1 MANVTGTN
9 GNDILFFSGDLGHLT
24 TTLVNAYSGES
35 VLIDD
40 DFNINNSTYEG
51 LAGIDTLFMTN
62 VGDALFITDGVGT
75 QVFANIER
83 IIAGDGGDVIVLSH
97 DTITLGDI
105 FIDGGRAND
114 VIWGNVGNDTIRG
127 FDGDDNIDGG
137 AGNDLI
143 LGQNDND
150 YINGGR
156 GNDNIDGGAGIDTAS
171 YAGMPGAAVINL
183 LTGVALDGS
192 GGTDTLTGIENAV
205 GSSFSDTI
213 IGGASA
219 NVLNGGAGND
229 ILTGGAGN
237 DTLIGGAD
245 VDTADYSAS
254 TASVI
259 VNLDTG
265 TATDGLGG
273 TDTLSGIENVIG
285 TAFDDVLTGDAEANV
300 LTGGAGNDV
309 LAGGAGNDTLNGGIG
324 IDRADYGAA
333 TAGVTV
339 DMAAGTAN
347 DGMGGTDTLSAIENV
362 NGSAF
367 NDILSGGAGVNILN
381 GAGGDDILTGGVG
394 NDTLDGGADNDTA
407 DYSAAAAGVMVDL
420 AAGIATDGAGGI
432 DTLISIEN
440 AHGSAFADNLS
451 GDVSD
456 NALHGGAGN
465 DVLAGSAGNDTLDG
479 GADIDIADYSA
490 AAAGVMVALDTGTA
504 NDGSGGTDILSNIE
518 NVIGSAFAD
527 TLTGD
532 ANENILSGAAGDDT
546 LSGGTGNDTLDGGAD
561 VDTVDYSAAVAGV
574 TVDLASG
581 IASDGS
587 GGTDTLSNIEN
598 VNGSAFAD
606 VLTGDASDNAL
617 HGGAGNDI
625 LIGNAGDDTL
635 DGGADND
642 TADYS
647 AAAAGVTAN
656 LAAGTASDGS
666 GGTDTLTGIENL
678 TGSSFADML
687 TGDANANVLAGNA
700 GDDVLNGGDGNDD
713 LSGGVSSDL
722 LEGGNGDDVL
732 HFSADIIYD
741 GGTMAYNA
749 GSPGIEGTGE
759 TKSAS
764 GSNGSF
770 DVFNGGAG
778 FDTLVMTGGND
789 TLFLWDDINPV
800 PAGGSEMRVSG
811 IEQIDAGAGNDIVDF
826 THEDYA
832 YGDVIMN
839 GGDGNDYLWAS
850 SGNDTLDGGNDNDNL
865 YGGVGNDTLYGGN
878 GDDVII
884 GGPDEDSGAVVTTTQ
899 SHQFSNDVVF
909 PNVTECV
916 SIMDLVPPGDNALG
930 IAAGDLSVS
939 YSTTAE
945 ISFVQTVAGYSNSL
959 GFYNISQ
966 DGTIGGVTLAFPN
979 VKNYDAGDAATINL
993 PGAPDQDFGFFIIS
1007 DGASKNNFNTF
1018 DLVNGTLDFVYMRNS
1033 AHERAAT
1040 IYDSWNKIDL
1050 VYTKGSVE
1058 KVLKGDIFHTTER
1071 GGDTNLNS
1079 DGDVHVVSGVINNG
1093 DSSRLRIGFEDL
1105 KHVGDAD
1112 YNDVVFDVTVASRQT
1127 GATLVVDDH
1136 DILYGGAGNDV
1147 LDGGVG
1153 DDVLFGGEGA
1163 DTLYGGHGCDQ
1174 FVFDVMDGFA
1184 DTVKDFALGAG
1195 GDVLNITDILQG
1207 YDAMSDA
1214 ISDFVRLVNS
1224 GGNTQLQVN
1233 EDGDAGGSFAAVA
1246 IIEGGVGS
1254 ATLADLIN
1262 NGNLV
1267 ANQPPV
1273 M

>member
-1 MANVTGTN
+1 MASITGTN
-9 GNDILFFSGDLGHLT
+9 GNDILFFSGDTGHLT

-35 VLIDD
+35 VFIDD

-75 QVFANIER
+75 QTMANIER

-97 DTITLGDI
+97 GTITLGNI
-105 FIDGGRAND
+105 FIDGGRADD
-114 VIWGNVGNDTIRG
+114 VLWGNAGNDSIRG
-127 FDGDDNIDGG
+127 FD
-137 AGNDLI
+137 
-143 LGQNDND
+143 
-150 YINGGR
+150 
-156 GNDNIDGGAGIDTAS
+156 GNDNIDGGPGNDILLGQNDNDIISGGSGNDSIDGGAGVDTAS
-171 YAGMPGAAVINL
+171 YAGMPGAATVNL
-183 LTGVALDGS
+183 LTGVALDGN
-192 GGTDTLTGIENAV
+192 GGTDTLTGIENV
-205 GSSFSDTI
+205 TGTSFNDII
-213 IGGASA
+213 IGNAIS
-219 NVLNGGAGND
+219 NVLNGGAGD
-229 ILTGGAGN
+229 DLLVGGIGN
-237 DTLIGGAD
+237 DTLIGGAGI
-245 VDTADYSAS
+245 DTADYSAATGS
-254 TASVI
+254 VVANLASGI
-259 VNLDTG
+259 
-265 TATDGLGG
+265 ATDGLGG

-285 TAFDDVLTGDAEANV
+285 AAFNDTLTGDANDNV
-300 LTGGAGNDV
+300 LLGGLGNDL
-309 LAGGAGNDTLNGGIG
+309 LAGGAGNDTLNGG
-324 IDRADYGAA
+324 
-333 TAGVTV
+333 
-339 DMAAGTAN
+339 
-347 DGMGGTDTLSAIENV
+347 
-362 NGSAF
+362 
-367 NDILSGGAGVNILN
+367 
-381 GAGGDDILTGGVG
+381 
-394 NDTLDGGADNDTA
+394 
-407 DYSAAAAGVMVDL
+407 
-420 AAGIATDGAGGI
+420 
-432 DTLISIEN
+432 
-440 AHGSAFADNLS
+440 
-451 GDVSD
+451 
-456 NALHGGAGN
+456 
-465 DVLAGSAGNDTLDG
+465 
-479 GADIDIADYSA
+479 
-490 AAAGVMVALDTGTA
+490 
-504 NDGSGGTDILSNIE
+504 
-518 NVIGSAFAD
+518 AD
-527 TLTGD
+527 T
-532 ANENILSGAAGDDT
+532 
-546 LSGGTGNDTLDGGAD
+546 
-561 VDTVDYSAAVAGV
+561 
-574 TVDLASG
+574 
-581 IASDGS
+581 
-587 GGTDTLSNIEN
+587 
-598 VNGSAFAD
+598 
-606 VLTGDASDNAL
+606 
-617 HGGAGNDI
+617 
-625 LIGNAGDDTL
+625 
-635 DGGADND
+635 D

-656 LAAGTASDGS
+656 LAAGTANDGMGGADTLIGIENINGSAFDDTLAGDAGVNILNGAGGNDVLSGGAGDDTLNGGSGSDTADYSAVAAGVTVDLSIGAATDGSGGIDTLVSIENANGSAFADNLVGDANGNTLHGGAGNDILTGGAGNDTLDGGADIDMADYSAAAAGVAVDLAAGTANDGLGGTDTLTAIENVNGSAFSDTLAGDANDNIMSGGAGDDILAGGAGNDVLDGGADADTADYSAAAAGVTANLAAGTANDGS
-666 GGTDTLTGIENL
+666 GGTDTLTGIENIS
-678 TGSSFADML
+678 GSAFADML
-687 TGDANANVLAGNA
+687 TGDANENVLAGNA
-700 GDDVLNGGDGNDD
+700 GDDVLDGGDGADD
-713 LSGGVSSDL
+713 LDGGTGADL
-722 LEGGNGDDVL
+722 LEGGDGDDIL
-732 HFSADIIYD
+732 HFSADIVYD

-749 GSPGIEGTGE
+749 GSPGIAGTGE
-759 TKSAS
+759 IKSAS

-778 FDTLVMTGGND
+778 FDTLAMTNGND

-800 PAGGSEMRVSG
+800 PVGGSETRVSG

-884 GGPDEDSGAVVTTTQ
+884 GGPDENSGALVVTTQ

-909 PNVTECV
+909 PNLTECV

-945 ISFVQTVAGYSNSL
+945 ISFVQTVAGYNNSL

-979 VKNYDAGDAATINL
+979 VKNYAAGDTATIDL
-993 PGAPDQDFGFFIIS
+993 PGAPDTDFGFFIIS
-1007 DGASKNNFNTF
+1007 DGASKNNFNTM
-1018 DLVNGTLDFVYMRNS
+1018 DLVNGNLDFVYLRNS
-1033 AHERAAT
+1033 VHERAAT
-1040 IYDSWNKIDL
+1040 IHDDWNKISL
-1050 VYTKGSVE
+1050 VYTNGSVE

-1093 DSSRLRIGFEDL
+1093 DTSSLRIGFEDL

-1127 GATLVVDDH
+1127 GTTLLIDDS
-1136 DILYGGAGNDV
+1136 DVLYGGAGNDI

-1163 DTLYGGHGCDQ
+1163 DTLTGGHGRDQ

-1184 DTVKDFALGAG
+1184 DTVKDFALGAT

-1207 YDAMSDA
+1207 YDALTDA
-1214 ISDFVRLVNS
+1214 ISDFVRLVGS
-1224 GGNTQLQVN
+1224 GSNTELQVN
-1233 EDGDAGGSFAAVA
+1233 ADGDTGGSFAAVA